1 MMQGGKNRWSWVFG
15 LAWTLSSLGCA
26 QQAPKA
32 DGTAGDSSGG
42 EIATLERRIASAKSG
57 LSGGVARGVASESA
71 PAAAPSA
78 GGSGGPYRRCDSVCQ
93 AANEICTCHRRIC
106 VLADELKDGRSAD
119 SCRRA
124 QRDCEE
130 AAKLCA
136 GCGG

>member
-1 MMQGGKNRWSWVFG
+1 MMQGRKKHRGWVVGLVWS
-15 LAWTLSSLGCA
+15 LLSVGCA
-26 QQAPKA
+26 HQAPKEA
-32 DGTAGDSSGG
+32 GVASDGSGG

-57 LSGGVARGVASESA
+57 LQGGVARGGSSESA
-71 PAAAPSA
+71 PAAAP
-78 GGSGGPYRRCDSVCQ
+78 GGGGDGPFRRCDSICQ

-106 VLADELKDGRSAD
+106 TLADELKDGRSAD

-124 QRDCEE
+124 QRDCED

>member
-1 MMQGGKNRWSWVFG
+1 MMSGRKTQRSVGFG
-15 LAWTLSSLGCA
+15 VLAALSLLGCA
-26 QQAPKA
+26 HQAPKA
-32 DGTAGDSSGG
+32 EDTGSDGSGG

-57 LSGGVARGVASESA
+57 LQGGVARGGASQSA
-71 PAAAPSA
+71 PAAAPAMA
-78 GGSGGPYRRCDSVCQ
+78 GDGPHRRCDSVCQ

-106 VLADELKDGRSAD
+106 TLADELKDGRSAD

>member
-1 MMQGGKNRWSWVFG
+1 MMQGRKNRWSLVLGF
-15 LAWTLSSLGCA
+15 AWGLSSLGCA

-32 DGTAGDSSGG
+32 DGTAGEGSGG
-42 EIATLERRIASAKSG
+42 EIGTLERRIASVKSG
-57 LSGGVARGVASESA
+57 LHGGVARGGGGDAA
-71 PAAAPSA
+71 PAAAPSSGGD
-78 GGSGGPYRRCDSVCQ
+78 GGSHRRCDAVCQ

-106 VLADELKDGRSAD
+106 FLADELKDGRSAD